1 MLSHFSHAAVLT
13 HDPFETRI
21 RQSSPTIQPKWIMY
35 QHPKSNRKEGKRNKR
50 EGMEEEE
57 EEEAEKEEAEK
68 EEEESGEGE
77 EEEQQ
82 EQEEREG

>member
-35 QHPKSNRKEGKRNKR
+35 QHPKSNRKEGKRKKR

-57 EEEAEKEEAEK
+57 EEEAEKEEK
-68 EEEESGEGE
+68 ESGEGE